1 MKGLAIAFIVLLIIG
16 YSVAR
21 GNLEEK
27 KIMRRR
33 SKAKFGEIPDGK
45 TEDFSLIRF
54 YMDNYGEDILV
65 DDITWEDLSM
75 NLVFGRI
82 NNCDS
87 SAGEEILYHRLHQTG
102 ISDQELERMEQAAG
116 YFDVYEAE
124 REKVSVAL
132 TGFGKRIDTYY
143 IPAYMA
149 DIGSYSIGKI
159 WLFRILQVI
168 LAAAAI
174 GSILA
179 PKSIFPGI
187 LLASILFNIVIY
199 SAMKMKYEIELNML
213 GTISAIPA
221 TARKI
226 LNLNLSDGISRELKD
241 SMEQLKKTSKK
252 IGKLQVLKNV
262 STFNELGVLQDYVMG
277 IFLWQLTTYEKV
289 IKRLEGQASAYM
301 ELYRILGEVDMAVS
315 IASFRRTLPGYTIP
329 EFWKEKKVEA
339 EGLYHPLLK
348 EPVSNS
354 LDWEKNCLVTGSN
367 ASGKSTFIKAMAV
380 NLILA
385 QSIHTCA
392 AQKLKMPRTDIL
404 TSMAVRDDITS
415 GESYFI
421 KEIRYLQRML
431 EHLND
436 EKCTVCIIDEIL
448 RGTNT
453 RERIA
458 SSQAILTYLTGENC
472 MVMAASHDQELTSL
486 LEGQYDNYHFS
497 EVIGETDIRFDYKMY
512 PGPAVSGNAIR
523 LLAFAGFPEEIIKQA
538 EKSC

>member
-54 YMDNYGEDILV
+54 YMDNYGGDILV

-102 ISDQELERMEQAAG
+102 ISDQELERIEQAAG

-159 WLFRILQVI
+159 WLFRILQMI
-168 LAAAAI
+168 LAAAAM
-174 GSILA
+174 GSILV

-213 GTISAIPA
+213 GTISVIPA

-289 IKRLEGQASAYM
+289 IKKLEGQASAYM

-329 EFWKEKKVEA
+329 EFWKEKRWKPK
-339 EGLYHPLLK
+339 G
-348 EPVSNS
+348 
-354 LDWEKNCLVTGSN
+354 
-367 ASGKSTFIKAMAV
+367 
-380 NLILA
+380 
-385 QSIHTCA
+385 
-392 AQKLKMPRTDIL
+392 
-404 TSMAVRDDITS
+404 
-415 GESYFI
+415 
-421 KEIRYLQRML
+421 
-431 EHLND
+431 
-436 EKCTVCIIDEIL
+436 CIIL
-448 RGTNT
+448 
-453 RERIA
+453 
-458 SSQAILTYLTGENC
+458 C
-472 MVMAASHDQELTSL
+472 
-486 LEGQYDNYHFS
+486 
-497 EVIGETDIRFDYKMY
+497 
-512 PGPAVSGNAIR
+512 
-523 LLAFAGFPEEIIKQA
+523 
-538 EKSC
+538 

>member
-1 MKGLAIAFIVLLIIG
+1 
-16 YSVAR
+16 
-21 GNLEEK
+21 
-27 KIMRRR
+27 MR
-33 SKAKFGEIPDGK
+33 
-45 TEDFSLIRF
+45 SL
-54 YMDNYGEDILV
+54 YLEDILV

-168 LAAAAI
+168 LAAAAM

-226 LNLNLSDGISRELKD
+226 LNLNLSDGISREL
-241 SMEQLKKTSKK
+241 
-252 IGKLQVLKNV
+252 
-262 STFNELGVLQDYVMG
+262 
-277 IFLWQLTTYEKV
+277 
-289 IKRLEGQASAYM
+289 
-301 ELYRILGEVDMAVS
+301 
-315 IASFRRTLPGYTIP
+315 
-329 EFWKEKKVEA
+329 
-339 EGLYHPLLK
+339 
-348 EPVSNS
+348 
-354 LDWEKNCLVTGSN
+354 
-367 ASGKSTFIKAMAV
+367 
-380 NLILA
+380 
-385 QSIHTCA
+385 
-392 AQKLKMPRTDIL
+392 
-404 TSMAVRDDITS
+404 
-415 GESYFI
+415 
-421 KEIRYLQRML
+421 
-431 EHLND
+431 
-436 EKCTVCIIDEIL
+436 
-448 RGTNT
+448 
-453 RERIA
+453 
-458 SSQAILTYLTGENC
+458 
-472 MVMAASHDQELTSL
+472 
-486 LEGQYDNYHFS
+486 
-497 EVIGETDIRFDYKMY
+497 
-512 PGPAVSGNAIR
+512 
-523 LLAFAGFPEEIIKQA
+523 
-538 EKSC
+538 

>member
-1 MKGLAIAFIVLLIIG
+1 MKGLAVAVIVLLIIG
-16 YSVAR
+16 FSVAK
-21 GNLEEK
+21 GNLEQK
-27 KIMRRR
+27 KVMKRR
-33 SKAKFGEIPDGK
+33 SKEKFGKIPEGK
-45 TEDFSLIRF
+45 TEDISLIRF
-54 YMDNYGEDILV
+54 YMDNYGKDILI

-75 NLVFGRI
+75 DLVFRRI

-87 SAGEEILYHRLHQTG
+87 SAGEEILYQRLHQTG
-102 ISDQELERMEQAAG
+102 VSGQELKGLEQAVE
-116 YFDVYEAE
+116 YFDTHEAE
-124 REKVSVAL
+124 REQTSFAL
-132 TGFGKRIDTYY
+132 AGFGKRTDTYY

-168 LAAAAI
+168 LVAAAA
-174 GSILA
+174 GSLLA
-179 PKSIFPGI
+179 PKSIFPG
-187 LLASILFNIVIY
+187 LLVASALLNIAIY
-199 SAMKMKYEIELNML
+199 SVMKMKYEIELGML
-213 GTISAIPA
+213 GTIAVIPA

-226 LNLNLSDGISRELKD
+226 LKQKLSDGISSGLKEP
-241 SMEQLKKTSKK
+241 MEQLKRTSKK
-252 IGKLQVLKNV
+252 IGKLQMLKNV
-262 STFNELGVLQDYVMG
+262 STFNELGVLQDYIMG
-277 IFLWQLTTYEKV
+277 VFLWQLTTYEKV
-289 IKRLEGQASAYM
+289 IKKLEGQADTYM
-301 ELYRILGEVDMAVS
+301 ELYRILGEADMAIS
-315 IASFRRTLPGYTIP
+315 IASFRRTLPGYTRP
-329 EFWKEKKVEA
+329 EFWKEKRVEA
-339 EGLYHPLLK
+339 QKLYHPLLK
-348 EPVSNS
+348 EPVPNS

-392 AQKLKMPRTDIL
+392 AEKLKMPRTDIL

-421 KEIRYLQRML
+421 KEIRYLHRML
-431 EHLND
+431 EHIND

-486 LEGQYDNYHFS
+486 LERQYDNYHFS
-497 EVIGETDIRFDYKMY
+497 EVIGEKDIRFDYKIY

-523 LLAFAGFPEEIIKQA
+523 LLAFTGFPEEIITQA
-538 EKSC
+538 EENC